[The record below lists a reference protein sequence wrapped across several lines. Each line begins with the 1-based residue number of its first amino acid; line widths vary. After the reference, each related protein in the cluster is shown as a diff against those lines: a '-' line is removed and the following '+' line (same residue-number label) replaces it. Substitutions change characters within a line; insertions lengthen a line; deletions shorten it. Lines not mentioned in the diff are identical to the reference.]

1 MIRTTI
7 GAVLAAL
14 VCWGSADAQTAD
26 RYPAFE
32 VASVK
37 PAPPVV
43 AGMDCSMRGG
53 PGTDDPGQIT
63 YPCTWVRTLMTMA
76 YGVAFDQISGGPDW
90 LETQA
95 YSIVAKIPP
104 NTTKDQFHLMLQ
116 NLLAERFH
124 LTLHHETREFQIYSL
139 LVAKDGPKMKP
150 SPPDADAKTAPPAGP
165 DQHGLDSKG
174 FPVLRPGARIAT
186 LQGYGPLYGMLR
198 SAHRETVAQF
208 AEHLGPWV
216 NMSNG
221 DGIVRGSPPAP
232 HVIDK
237 TGLTGEFDFTLEF
250 AGSVFPASSTE
261 ASGAGDGRWDGPT
274 LFVAL
279 EKQLGLKLEKGK
291 AGLDVL
297 VIDHVDKVPTEN

>member
-7 GAVLAAL
+7 GVALAAL
-14 VCWGSADAQTAD
+14 MCCAFLDGQIAD
-26 RYPAFE
+26 RRPAFE

-37 PAPPVV
+37 PAPPFVNG
-43 AGMDCSMRGG
+43 ADYRMRGG

-63 YPCTWVRTLMTMA
+63 YPRTWLGTLLTMA
-76 YGVAFDQISGGPDW
+76 YGVRLDQISGPAW
-90 LETQA
+90 INTEA

-104 NTTKDQFHLMLQ
+104 NTTKDQFNLMLQ

-124 LTLHHETREFQIYSL
+124 LTLHHETKDFTVYSL
-139 LVAKDGPKMKP
+139 LVAKGGPKMMP
-150 SPPDADAKTAPPAGP
+150 FSPDMDAKTTPPASAP
-165 DQHGLDSKG
+165 MDRKG
-174 FPVLRPGARIAT
+174 FPVLAPGARFAIAP
-186 LQGYGPLYGMLR
+186 GVGELYGTAR
-198 SAHRETVAQF
+198 STHRQTM
-208 AEHLGPWV
+208 AEFVEQLGAIV

-221 DGIVRGSPPAP
+221 DGVVRGGPPAA

-237 TGLTGEFDFTLEF
+237 TGLTGEFEFTLEF
-250 AGSVFPASSTE
+250 AGSVMPG
-261 ASGAGDGRWDGPT
+261 GANDALAPN
-274 LFVAL
+274 LSVAL